1 MKKISFLL
9 LGVLFAYSAW
19 AQVPGDTIVVESFN
33 YNSTTRDTTV
43 AFPNLPGNVTFEK
56 ILMRYNMRCK
66 GAQVSTAAN
75 RNLGCG
81 EWDYS
86 CNTFITD
93 STKADSLEAKV
104 NSHRISRFSGST
116 FNWSP
121 FPSLYRY
128 RQLQPNTINN
138 TVISETPHQVGN
150 GAINVAHAINT
161 HNYNGRSQYLYTAA
175 ELSAAGLTA
184 GNIDAFF
191 VTANL
196 TISGRLFRVKLKQ
209 KMSRKLLREE

>member
-81 EWDYS
+81 EWD
-86 CNTFITD
+86 
-93 STKADSLEAKV
+93 
-104 NSHRISRFSGST
+104 
-116 FNWSP
+116 
-121 FPSLYRY
+121 
-128 RQLQPNTINN
+128 
-138 TVISETPHQVGN
+138 
-150 GAINVAHAINT
+150 
-161 HNYNGRSQYLYTAA
+161 
-175 ELSAAGLTA
+175 
-184 GNIDAFF
+184 
-191 VTANL
+191 
-196 TISGRLFRVKLKQ
+196 
-209 KMSRKLLREE
+209 